1 MNFLYLYLLA
11 VENNVS
17 QFVSQN
23 SADGSVVIRPDFIT
37 KYLGS
42 ITVTAY
48 GNWLSFALI
57 SVVVGLIIY
66 VVFKYLK

>member
-1 MNFLYLYLLA
+1 MNFLYQYLMA

-23 SADGSVVIRPDFIT
+23 SADGTVTIRPDFIT